1 MDNQILLSTA
11 YLPPIEYIIQCL
23 HYKTITIE
31 LFESFAKQ
39 TYRNRC
45 HIATANGLLPLIIPI
60 KKPNGNHTL
69 IKDITLETIGR
80 WNIIHWRAIHSA
92 YSHSPYF
99 LYYSDA
105 FEAIYRNP
113 PQTLIEFNTD
123 LLKVIFK
130 LLKVEVEIRYT
141 KDFAPINNEATD
153 LRNLIRPKQTIDYS
167 GKPLPFKE
175 YTQTFYNKYAFIP
188 NLSIID
194 LLFNEGTSSLT
205 YL

>member
-1 MDNQILLSTA
+1 MDKLILFSTA

-23 HYKTITIE
+23 HHKSITIE
-31 LFESFAKQ
+31 LFETFAKQ

-45 HIATANGLLPLIIPI
+45 HIATANGLLQLTIPV
-60 KKPNGNHTL
+60 KKINGNHTL
-69 IKDITLETIGR
+69 TKDILLETNNR

-105 FEAIYRNP
+105 FEAIYREP
-113 PQTLIEFNTD
+113 PQTLIEFNSA
-123 LLKVIFK
+123 LLNVVFK
-130 LLKVEVEIRYT
+130 LLKVEVDIKYT
-141 KDFAPINNEATD
+141 SDFTPTTKEDTD
-153 LRNLIRPKQTIDYS
+153 LRNVIHPKLTSGYL
-167 GKPLPFKE
+167 GKPLQFKE
-175 YTQTFYNKYAFIP
+175 YTQTFNNKYAFIR

-194 LLFNEGTSSLT
+194 LLFNEGTSALD

>member
-1 MDNQILLSTA
+1 MENPILLSTA

-23 HYKTITIE
+23 NHKAISIE
-31 LFESFAKQ
+31 LLETFTKQ

-45 HIATANGLLPLIIPI
+45 HIATANGLLSLTIPV
-60 KKPNGNHTL
+60 KKTNGNHTL
-69 IKDITLETIGR
+69 TRDIVLETNNR

-105 FEAIYRNP
+105 FEAIYKNP
-113 PQTLIEFNTD
+113 PQTLIEFNNA
-123 LLKVIFK
+123 LLNVIFK
-130 LLKVEVEIRYT
+130 LLKVEVDIKYT
-141 KDFAPINNEATD
+141 NEFLPINNLTSD
-153 LRNLIRPKQTIDYS
+153 LRNLIHPKQTSDYI
-167 GKPLPFKE
+167 GKPVHFKP
-175 YTQTFYNKYAFIP
+175 YIQTFDNKYAFIP

-194 LLFNEGTSSLT
+194 LLFNEGTSSLD

>member
-1 MDNQILLSTA
+1 MENPILLSTA
-11 YLPPIEYIIQCL
+11 YLPPIEYIIQCMN
-23 HYKTITIE
+23 HKTITIE
-31 LFESFAKQ
+31 LLETFPKQ

-45 HIATANGLLPLIIPI
+45 HIATANGLLALTIPV
-60 KKPNGNHTL
+60 KKPNGNHTPTQ
-69 IKDITLETIGR
+69 DILLETNNR

-105 FEAIYRNP
+105 FEGIYRNP
-113 PQTLIEFNTD
+113 PKTLVEFNEA

-130 LLKVEVEIRYT
+130 LLKVEVEIKYT
-141 KDFAPINNEATD
+141 NDFVSITNSTTD
-153 LRNLIRPKQTIDYS
+153 LRNLIHPKQTFDYQS
-167 GKPLPFKE
+167 KPVDFKM
-175 YTQTFYNKYAFIP
+175 YTQTFNNKYPFIP

-194 LLFNEGTSSLT
+194 LLFNEGSSSLD

>member
-1 MDNQILLSTA
+1 MENPILLSTA

-23 HYKTITIE
+23 HHKTITIE
-31 LFESFAKQ
+31 VLETFAKQ

-45 HIATANGLLPLIIPI
+45 HIATANGILPLTIPV
-60 KKPNGNHTL
+60 KKTNGNHTL
-69 IKDITLETIGR
+69 TRDIVLETNNR

-99 LYYSDA
+99 LYYGDA

-113 PQTLIEFNTD
+113 PQTLVEFNCA
-123 LLKVIFK
+123 LLNVIFK
-130 LLKVEVEIRYT
+130 LLKVEVDIKYT
-141 KDFAPINNEATD
+141 NNFVPQPNLTTD
-153 LRNLIRPKQTIDYS
+153 LRNVIHPKQTPDYF
-167 GKPLPFKE
+167 GKPVHFKA
-175 YTQTFYNKYAFIP
+175 YTQTFNNKYAFIP

-194 LLFNEGTSSLT
+194 LLFNEGTSSLD